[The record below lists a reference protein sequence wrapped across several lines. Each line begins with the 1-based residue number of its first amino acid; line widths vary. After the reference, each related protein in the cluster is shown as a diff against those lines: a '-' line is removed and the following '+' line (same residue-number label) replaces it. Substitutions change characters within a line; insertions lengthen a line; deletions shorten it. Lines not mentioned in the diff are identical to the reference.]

1 MRKIFLLLLFAVTVS
16 GYAVPAKRGV
26 WATLKLVDGTEVRAM
41 LCGDEHMRFFRAED
55 GTCYVKSPD
64 GQTFVKADMG
74 GLRDKAAKRQMKASK
89 RRASKMCK
97 ARKALGDDFS
107 GQYLGEKKGLIILV
121 EFQDKKFTK
130 SHDQALFNHIANTEG
145 YDQNGF
151 KGSVSDYFK
160 AQSDGQFLLNFDVVG
175 PVEVSYKYSYYGEN
189 TESGEDKAP
198 QKMVI
203 EACQLVNDEV
213 DFSKY
218 DWNND
223 GEVDQ
228 VFILYAGHGEADY
241 YDIDTD
247 VIWPHEFFLSADPA
261 FGSITLDGV
270 VIDTYACSNEI
281 NRDGGLDGIGTICHE
296 FSHCLGYPDLYDT
309 QYTGCFGMGEFDLMA
324 SGTDLDNGFT
334 PAGFSGYEKMMAGW
348 QKPIELKDYTEV
360 KNLEPMSQGGDF
372 YIIYNDAHKDE
383 YYLVENRQQTGYD
396 KYIPGK
402 GLMITH
408 VDYDSECWENNIV
421 NSIVSFSDGTRN
433 DHQRLTIFHAD
444 NDDDSDYWVE
454 DYWSG
459 NSYYLKQTMEN
470 DLYPY
475 KNTNSLTNL
484 SKPAATLYHA
494 NSDGKKYMSKP
505 ITSIQ
510 QNDDLTVD
518 FVFGASVIP
527 DPSGDGSFVKVTSD
541 DQISV
546 GSEYILVNE
555 EYEVAAY
562 EVYKTSNSSYLT
574 SIEAT
579 ISDNTVDTD
588 GMVFTLGGNS
598 NGYSLQM
605 TDGKYLTATKAKSL
619 TTTTKESKMWKVTSS
634 ADGYSVEATTASY
647 GKIQYNYNNGK
658 DRFMNYTSAQ
668 EPAVLYVKKVPTGIS
683 SVAASPAKNDN
694 RIYSIDGRFMG
705 TDFSLLNHGIYLVNG
720 KKVVK

>member
-1 MRKIFLLLLFAVTVS
+1 
-16 GYAVPAKRGV
+16 
-26 WATLKLVDGTEVRAM
+26 
-41 LCGDEHMRFFRAED
+41 
-55 GTCYVKSPD
+55 
-64 GQTFVKADMG
+64 
-74 GLRDKAAKRQMKASK
+74 
-89 RRASKMCK
+89 
-97 ARKALGDDFS
+97 
-107 GQYLGEKKGLIILV
+107 
-121 EFQDKKFTK
+121 
-130 SHDQALFNHIANTEG
+130 
-145 YDQNGF
+145 
-151 KGSVSDYFK
+151 
-160 AQSDGQFLLNFDVVG
+160 
-175 PVEVSYKYSYYGEN
+175 
-189 TESGEDKAP
+189 
-198 QKMVI
+198 
-203 EACQLVNDEV
+203 
-213 DFSKY
+213 
-218 DWNND
+218 
-223 GEVDQ
+223 
-228 VFILYAGHGEADY
+228 
-241 YDIDTD
+241 
-247 VIWPHEFFLSADPA
+247 
-261 FGSITLDGV
+261 
-270 VIDTYACSNEI
+270 
-281 NRDGGLDGIGTICHE
+281 
-296 FSHCLGYPDLYDT
+296 
-309 QYTGCFGMGEFDLMA
+309 
-324 SGTDLDNGFT
+324 
-334 PAGFSGYEKMMAGW
+334 
-348 QKPIELKDYTEV
+348 
-360 KNLEPMSQGGDF
+360 MSQGGDF